1 MEEYRNAVEAHRD
14 AVRKAKANLE
24 INLTRKVKDNK
35 KRFFTYVSSKR
46 KTMRIVGVLLNEV
59 GVLVTEDT
67 EKAQLLNAFFA
78 VRTALEETQTLE
90 IRESL

>member
-46 KTMRIVGVLLNEV
+46 KTMRIVE
-59 GVLVTEDT
+59 
-67 EKAQLLNAFFA
+67 
-78 VRTALEETQTLE
+78 
-90 IRESL
+90 

>member
-1 MEEYRNAVEAHRD
+1 M
-14 AVRKAKANLE
+14 
-24 INLTRKVKDNK
+24 
-35 KRFFTYVSSKR
+35 
-46 KTMRIVGVLLNEV
+46 NEV